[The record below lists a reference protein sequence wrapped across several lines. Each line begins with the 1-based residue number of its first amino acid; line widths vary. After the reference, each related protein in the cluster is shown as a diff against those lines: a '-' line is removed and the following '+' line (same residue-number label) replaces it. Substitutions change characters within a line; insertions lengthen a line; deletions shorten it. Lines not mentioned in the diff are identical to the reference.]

1 MWRRL
6 KKHSLIIKVRD
17 YYKNMEFVPKL
28 FSLLLSNITINYTLH
43 STKHTSTIAT
53 AIIIIFITYIYFHC
67 WKWTHISIHQRSY
80 FVFDREAEASLILLL
95 ISDVGKTSIAITG
108 GVRFFLGSAA
118 AAAAER
124 SNSSCIS
131 ALAAILRLQ
140 ASLGLNAPRDTT
152 AFKDLEPLALD
163 TPDAN
168 PRAKK
173 KVVSIIS
180 TENYAIKVLKVLKKR
195 LLQAYRQQSCRQSGL
210 KQILK
215 YRQHS
220 LQTTRVEKIER
231 ATSQTCQQRSLQQ
244 KT

>member
-1 MWRRL
+1 MRRRL

-108 GVRFFLGSAA
+108 GVRFPLGSAA
-118 AAAAER
+118 AAAEP

-195 LLQAYRQQSCRQSGL
+195 NYIGLQAVE
-210 KQILK
+210 
-215 YRQHS
+215 
-220 LQTTRVEKIER
+220 LQTIRVKADFKIQVAQFVDNQSRED
-231 ATSQTCQQRSLQQ
+231 
-244 KT
+244 